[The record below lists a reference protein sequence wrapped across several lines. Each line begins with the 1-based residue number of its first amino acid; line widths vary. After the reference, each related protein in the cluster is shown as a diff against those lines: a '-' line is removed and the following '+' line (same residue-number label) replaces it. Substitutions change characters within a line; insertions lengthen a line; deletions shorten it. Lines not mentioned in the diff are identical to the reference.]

1 MKDSLFVDFINNMF
15 MKKNCLFLLSIE
27 CLFLDAVGPVTQLGC
42 ADIVNTTRKRRDIY
56 TELFFGLIISKR
68 KMAT

>member
-1 MKDSLFVDFINNMF
+1 MNAYFF
-15 MKKNCLFLLSIE
+15 
-27 CLFLDAVGPVTQLGC
+27 DAVGPVTQLGC

-68 KMAT
+68 KMATETGENNSYLWSFKNNETVKNI